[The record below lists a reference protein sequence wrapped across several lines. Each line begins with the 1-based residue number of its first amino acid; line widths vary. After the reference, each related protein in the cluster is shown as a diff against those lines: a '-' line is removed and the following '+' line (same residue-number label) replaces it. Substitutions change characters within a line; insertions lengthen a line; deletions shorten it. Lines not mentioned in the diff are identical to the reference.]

1 MEEQLIKI
9 ERKDGIIYERKKKEK
24 EYDTKLNIRIN
35 QKVIDS
41 FKEIAKNE
49 NIKYQ
54 MLIRNILEEFVE
66 KYK

>member
-1 MEEQLIKI
+1 MEEEFTKI
-9 ERKDGIIYERKKKEK
+9 ERKDGIVYQRKKKEK

-35 QKVIDS
+35 QKLIDS
-41 FKEIAKNE
+41 FKEIAQNE

-54 MLIRNILEEFVE
+54 MLIRNILEEFVQ

>member
-1 MEEQLIKI
+1 MEDNLIKI

-41 FKEIAKNE
+41 FKEIAQNE

>member
-1 MEEQLIKI
+1 MEDNLIKI

-24 EYDTKLNIRIN
+24 EDDTKLNIRIN

-41 FKEIAKNE
+41 FKEIAQNE

>member
-1 MEEQLIKI
+1 MEEELIKI